1 MQLQSIARAGK
12 KIRPRRARARRARAL
27 RPALTASASSQHLH
41 SMMAT
46 TLRRT
51 AALVLVALTTV
62 GALNNGFTK
71 PGAGNLCA
79 TPRVAQQ
86 AA

>member
-12 KIRPRRARARRARAL
+12 KIRPRA
-27 RPALTASASSQHLH
+27 ALTASQPAASSLLPAAGTHLH